1 LYNILW
7 KVWHIVHYFSSYF
20 CLEMISK
27 HDKDN
32 PEF

>member
-1 LYNILW
+1 MAYRPLL
-7 KVWHIVHYFSSYF
+7 SSYLRF
-20 CLEMISK
+20 LIDFYNEMISK